1 MGTNL
6 YGEDAKIWGLHNQGF
21 CVTRISGL
29 VGLHESYVR
38 SLICAV
44 WQDDK
49 LDGKRS
55 CKR

>member
-21 CVTRISGL
+21 CVTRINGL

-55 CKR
+55 RKR